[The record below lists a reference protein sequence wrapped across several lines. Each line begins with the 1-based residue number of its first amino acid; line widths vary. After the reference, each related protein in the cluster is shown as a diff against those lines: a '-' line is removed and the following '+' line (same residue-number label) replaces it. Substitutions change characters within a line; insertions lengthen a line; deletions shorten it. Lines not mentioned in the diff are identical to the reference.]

1 MLWGHVGEKP
11 SFLELELRS
20 RQGGNWNKVKAALR
34 FAEFFCNFTVSLA
47 FCNNFYILI
56 TLLVAFLLSMPQ
68 TQALQRMKYE
78 NTWKCFGGCDV
89 REDWILGNIG
99 VGLFYHL
106 K

>member
-1 MLWGHVGEKP
+1 VSEKR

-20 RQGGNWNKVKAALR
+20 RQGGNWNKVKAALCC
-34 FAEFFCNFTVSLA
+34 AEFFCNSTEGLT
-47 FCNNFYILI
+47 FCNNFHILI

-78 NTWKCFGGCDV
+78 NTWKYFGGFDV
-89 REDWILGNIG
+89 GEDWILGNF
-99 VGLFYHL
+99 VLGLFYYL